1 MKEVPTIYSKLP
13 GGAVEAAFR
22 RCVESGYPVDRR
34 RRIELRR
41 ADLPFGQRMRP
52 ASDDDDLPVR
62 SRVLDLYAVKSSLE
76 VRDEVVVAVL
86 SERNRDSAASTSKVG
101 RDHQLGEVTFR
112 LQRSHAPEP
121 TTKTFTYGAR
131 KCANS
136 ANSLCLGLVQ
146 ASCSTAT
153 SLTW

>member
-52 ASDDDDLPVR
+52 AADDDDLPVR

-86 SERNRDSAASTSKVG
+86 SERNRDSDRKST
-101 RDHQLGEVTFR
+101 R
-112 LQRSHAPEP
+112 LNSSH
-121 TTKTFTYGAR
+121 T
-131 KCANS
+131 
-136 ANSLCLGLVQ
+136 
-146 ASCSTAT
+146 
-153 SLTW
+153 